1 MNYSTEVELLLL
13 VVLAIC
19 LQRSS
24 SGEAALSSTLMEV
37 RSSYVCGF
45 VCVQLSIGEKDGV

>member
-1 MNYSTEVELLLL
+1 MHYSTEVELLLL
-13 VVLAIC
+13 VLAIC